1 MGPGAYPPQPTA
13 FEQIR
18 LPATFLLVTGVLG
31 ALGAVVSLLANL
43 LGAGIGMAGLV
54 PNEEAFDSL
63 MTGTVGVISAIVGLA
78 VSGLIVFGALRMK
91 ELRTYPLAMAAT
103 VVAMIP
109 CLSPCCLLGLPV
121 GIWALVVL
129 LKPEVKAAFRP

>member
-1 MGPGAYPPQPTA
+1 MGPGAYPPGPMA
-13 FEQIR
+13 DEQIR
-18 LPATFLLVTGVLG
+18 LPATLLLVTGILG
-31 ALGAVVSLLANL
+31 GLGAVVSLLANL
-43 LGAGIGMAGLV
+43 LGAGAGMAGLV
-54 PNEEAFDSL
+54 PNEQAIDSL
-63 MTGTVGVISAIVGLA
+63 MTGTIGIISAIVGLA

-91 ELRTYPLAMAAT
+91 ELRTYPLALAAT

-129 LKPEVKAAFRP
+129 LRPEVKAAFRP